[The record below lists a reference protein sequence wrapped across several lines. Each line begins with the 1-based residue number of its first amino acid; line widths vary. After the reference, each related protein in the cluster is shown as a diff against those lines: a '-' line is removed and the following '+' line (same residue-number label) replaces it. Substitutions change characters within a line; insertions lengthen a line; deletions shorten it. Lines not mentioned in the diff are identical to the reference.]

1 MKVEQILE
9 QMDKNIKLL
18 NESLEVSTSLDKSEV
33 KERYGSIKT
42 YNECVSME
50 RGAVSSM
57 ISLRQWIVNKHSV
70 EKHQSENS
78 YEQLLIRSYGENRGK
93 EMYEYY
99 CKQSK

>member
-1 MKVEQILE
+1 
-9 QMDKNIKLL
+9 
-18 NESLEVSTSLDKSEV
+18 
-33 KERYGSIKT
+33 
-42 YNECVSME
+42 ME
-50 RGAVSSM
+50 RGALTSM

-78 YEQLLIRSYGENRGK
+78 YEQLLINSYGENRGK